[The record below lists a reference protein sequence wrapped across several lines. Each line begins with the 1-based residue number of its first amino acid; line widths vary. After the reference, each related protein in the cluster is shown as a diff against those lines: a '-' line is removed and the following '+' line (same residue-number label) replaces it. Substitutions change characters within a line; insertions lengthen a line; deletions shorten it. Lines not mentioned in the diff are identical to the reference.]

1 MMSKILPIYDW
12 FCAFLKPT

>member
-1 MMSKILPIYDW
+1 MSKILPIYDW